1 MANNDY
7 ITTDCKLT
15 VSKNTAKLDEE
26 IFLYKNDRNIKLLI
40 EIVDN
45 KYRYK
50 SDDLSNLLVKYKA
63 SYAQVKWYKNAEV
76 KKEFPIQATDDGKVV
91 FVIEGQLIDED
102 TELGDYDLQLRL
114 LNESQE
120 SIRSLPI
127 IKGAVHILKPL
138 FEEGDIAT
146 VNSAVADV
154 SMLSLDGDAIDTY
167 NSDGT
172 YNQTNWGNGDVISSA
187 KLNKLE
193 KVAKDN
199 VDKVNKMPA
208 KSIVEGG
215 KIYLAKEDGTKLDS
229 GTELPAGGSTIEVV
243 NNLESDST
251 TAALSAAQG
260 KALNTQY
267 KDIVNK
273 IDNIGTGSLNLR
285 DVQNGEIFVLKTFMA
300 NIPVTAVALNKST
313 LKLNVGDSETLIPT
327 ITPDNATS
335 STIIWS
341 CSNDNAKV
349 EGGTVTAL
357 KAGSCVITATSN
369 DTTNG
374 TIKATCNVTC
384 TNVSVQSVSISG
396 DTEVSTS
403 TSIILTANITPSNA
417 TNKNIT
423 WTKDNDNVNLTP
435 RGLKCEVLGVT
446 EGNSIITAT
455 TEDKNK
461 IATYNITISAGI
473 VTPSD
478 CDIDSTNLQ
487 GYYRMNH
494 LNSDNT
500 KILDISGNGRD
511 MTIYPNNMT
520 MGDGYYTRNNTVSSI
535 LNDPQYS
542 PHDSGSDQFKN
553 VFNDN
558 NVTLFLTVMIDSDV
572 GKESLF
578 TLEENGGFS
587 SCTYEQGVIIFNAY
601 QSTFNEVQSET
612 KSCIGSLCT
621 LTFKHDNTN
630 KKDYIYK
637 DGTLLNEQDSKV
649 IMVKGKVAEY
659 LGVSDGYSTDSG
671 KIKYYNWAV
680 YNTLLDTSKI
690 QEISTKLLN
699 NAGGGN

>member
-1 MANNDY
+1 M
-7 ITTDCKLT
+7 
-15 VSKNTAKLDEE
+15 SKN
-26 IFLYKNDRNIKLLI
+26 IKTRKGK
-40 EIVDN
+40 DN
-45 KYRYK
+45 KYYPYT
-50 SDDLSNLLVKYKA
+50 SPDL
-63 SYAQVKWYKNAEV
+63 
-76 KKEFPIQATDDGKVV
+76 
-91 FVIEGQLIDED
+91 VIDSTG
-102 TELGDYDLQLRL
+102 
-114 LNESQE
+114 ESQTTKNNNMKTDID
-120 SIRSLPI
+120 SIKTDLGTDELTTTAKDV
-127 IKGAVHILKPL
+127 KGAVN
-138 FEEGDIAT
+138 E
-146 VNSAVADV
+146 VA
-154 SMLSLDGDAIDTY
+154 A
-167 NSDGT
+167 
-172 YNQTNWGNGDVISSA
+172 
-187 KLNKLE
+187 
-193 KVAKDN
+193 
-199 VDKVNKMPA
+199 
-208 KSIVEGG
+208 
-215 KIYLAKEDGTKLDS
+215 
-229 GTELPAGGSTIEVV
+229 
-243 NNLESDST
+243 
-251 TAALSAAQG
+251 
-260 KALNTQY
+260 QY
-267 KDIVNK
+267 KDIAKK

-285 DVQNGEIFVLKTFMA
+285 DVQNGEIFVLKTFTA

-313 LKLNVGDSETLIPT
+313 LNLNVGDSETLIPT

-374 TIKATCNVTC
+374 TIKATCDVTC

-435 RGLKCEVLGVT
+435 RGLKCEVSGVT

-455 TEDKNK
+455 TEDNNK
-461 IATYNITISAGI
+461 TATHNITVSTGI
-473 VTPSD
+473 VAPSD

-494 LNSDNT
+494 LNDDNT

-520 MGDGYYTRNNTVSSI
+520 MGDGYYTRNNPYTNI

-542 PHDSGSDQFKN
+542 PHDSGGDQFKN

-558 NVTLFLTVMIDSDV
+558 NITFFITVMMDSDI
-572 GKESLF
+572 GKEALF
-578 TLEENGGFS
+578 ALEDSGGFA
-587 SCTYEQGVIIFNAY
+587 SCTYEHGVIIFSAY
-601 QSTFNEVQSET
+601 QDTFNEVQSDT

-621 LTFKHDNTN
+621 LTFKHDDTN

-671 KIKYYNWAV
+671 KIKFYNWAV